1 MSTSTAKQAQP
12 LELTAPE
19 KLNDL
24 HDLSEFD
31 CKEQSINDFLQR
43 KARKAQADKHA
54 VIYVSCLKGT
64 NIVVAYYTLSS
75 GSVARE
81 FVVPKSHQ
89 RNSPAE
95 HPITLL
101 GRMGVSSTAQ
111 GQGFSLDLLKDAIE
125 RAIGAAQTV
134 ASSAIVVHPL
144 NDRLAEFYA
153 KHAGFVACPAL
164 SPVTMMLSLR

>member
-1 MSTSTAKQAQP
+1 MSTSTARQTEA

-31 CKEQSINDFLQR
+31 CKEPSITDYLQK
-43 KARKAQADKHA
+43 KARKAQADRHA
-54 VIYVSCLKGT
+54 VVYVSCRKGT
-64 NIVVAYYTLSS
+64 LVVMAYYTLSS
-75 GSVARE
+75 GSVNRE
-81 FVVPKSHQ
+81 NVVPKSHQ

-101 GRMGVSSTAQ
+101 GRMGVSEAAQ

-125 RAIGAAQTV
+125 RAMTAAQSV

-153 KHAGFVACPAL
+153 KHAGFVPCPAL
-164 SPVTMMLSLR
+164 SPVTMMLPLR